1 MPDSPAQT
9 IWNTAVRRGTAPG
22 VDNGL
27 PTAIVDDQEDRETEI
42 VAEPAPGPARAAT
55 SSRITKSGARRPTAA
70 TQSANESPGAAAPAR
85 QPQRTGGVRWYLSS
99 GVGRR
104 LLTMF
109 VLASLIPVALLA
121 ALSFFYVSH
130 VLQERLDHELVQDAR
145 LFGSTV
151 TDRLLRLE
159 HELHDAAGA
168 PNPLEQL
175 APRIGVE
182 LAGAVLLDRRGV
194 PIASAGDPV
203 PLPGFAPESLDA
215 SSPPRRTAL
224 LIPDRSP
231 STPVLVA
238 AIDRR
243 SDIGFI
249 AAAINGRK
257 IWGDRGSEAEA
268 DNVCLMSATGQ
279 LVYCP
284 PALDRVTAADL
295 ARQAAGGPAIAT
307 VAIDGKKTHAS
318 AMLPGINDRFLGN
331 DLVIAATISGSKL
344 LQPMH
349 WFQTMFLPAAG
360 LSVLLVAAIGITQV
374 RRILV
379 PLRRLLDAMQRVAR
393 RDFATPVLV
402 GTSDEFGMMARS
414 FNKMT
419 AELGLH
425 FRTLSAFSEIDRT
438 ILTTVDMRQVAEIAL
453 ACIQEISGIKVVS
466 LGLLEADSP
475 GRTQVYLRAG
485 NEDTVRDELPQA
497 LDLSHA
503 DSSLRKWSKTIRL
516 PAHYRALLHKHGA
529 KYLYLLPIARAD
541 RVWGVVVLGH
551 DQRTALSTEQA
562 LALAGVVDRLAVA
575 LSSVARDKQLHD
587 QAHFDSLTGLP
598 NRHYLMD
605 MLTQQVKQ
613 ARRAKA
619 VLAVLYIDLDRC
631 KRTNDTLGHAA
642 GDVLLRQAAARIR
655 KGVREVDIVARLGGD
670 EFTVVLTNLKDA
682 ASAGAVARTLIDA
695 LSEPF
700 EIDGH
705 VMYAG
710 GSIGI
715 SLFPKD
721 GDTAAE
727 LLKKA
732 DTALYLAKDRG
743 RGRYAYFEERMNADA
758 SARVTIDRE
767 LREALRRGEFVLHYQ
782 PQIDLATGEVCAVEA
797 LLRWMHPERGM
808 LVPEHF
814 IEHAE
819 ESGLIE
825 GIGTWVM
832 REACRQHRAWVDDG
846 LVIPRVAVN
855 VSAVQLRNASFAA
868 AVEAALTSSTTPPHY
883 LELEV
888 TESLL
893 VDAGPDA
900 VATLERL
907 RERGVEIAVDDF
919 GTGYSSFA
927 YVKQLPANILKLDRT
942 FIVDVVDNPQAAII
956 ASAIMEMAT
965 ALGKIVVAEGVETPQ
980 QAHFLRHNH
989 CARAQGFVFSAAL
1002 PPEQIPSFVRERER
1016 DADSVGRNRGLLLV
1030 HPKAALSVA

>member
-1 MPDSPAQT
+1 MSPGTEDGEPTLIVDYEEGAATEIATDPAPAAAGNRSSSRAADALPGPGDPPRPGAPAQN
-9 IWNTAVRRGTAPG
+9 I
-22 VDNGL
+22 
-27 PTAIVDDQEDRETEI
+27 
-42 VAEPAPGPARAAT
+42 
-55 SSRITKSGARRPTAA
+55 
-70 TQSANESPGAAAPAR
+70 
-85 QPQRTGGVRWYLSS
+85 QRTGGLRWYLSS

-104 LLTMF
+104 LMTMF

-121 ALSFFYVSH
+121 TLSFVYVSD
-130 VLQERLDHELVQDAR
+130 VLQQRLDHELVQDAR
-145 LFGSTV
+145 LFGGAV
-151 TDRLLRLE
+151 TDRLTWNETALRN
-159 HELHDAAGA
+159 AAAA
-168 PNPLEQL
+168 PNPLELL
-175 APRIGVE
+175 APRIGHDF
-182 LAGAVLLDRRGV
+182 AGVVLLDRRGK
-194 PIASAGDPV
+194 PLANAGSPV
-203 PLPGFAPESLDA
+203 PLPGFAPEGFEA
-215 SSPPRRTAL
+215 SNPQRRTAL
-224 LIPDRSP
+224 LIPDRNP
-231 STPVLVA
+231 AAPVLVTA
-238 AIDRR
+238 VDGR
-243 SDIGFI
+243 SGLGFI
-249 AAAINGRK
+249 AAAIDGRR
-257 IWGDRGSEAEA
+257 ISLARRSEPGAA
-268 DNVCLMSATGQ
+268 APCLM
-279 LVYCP
+279 
-284 PALDRVTAADL
+284 TAAGQVLSCPSAIDSAAAAEL
-295 ARQAAGGPAIAT
+295 AKTAAGGPAIAT
-307 VAIDGKKTHAS
+307 VVLDGQETRAS
-318 AMLPGINDRFLGN
+318 AVLPASNERFLGS
-331 DLVIAATISGSKL
+331 DLVVAATISGSEL

-349 WFQTMFLPAAG
+349 WFRMMFLPAAA
-360 LSVLLVAAIGITQV
+360 LSVLLVALIGITQV
-374 RRILV
+374 RGILV
-379 PLRRLLDAMQRVAR
+379 PLRRLLHAMQRVAR
-393 RDFATPVLV
+393 RDFATPVPV
-402 GTSDEFGMMARS
+402 SRDDEFGMMARS

-475 GRTQVYLRAG
+475 ARTQVYLRADRC
-485 NEDTVRDELPQA
+485 DTVRDELPRA

-503 DSSLRKWSKTIRL
+503 NSRLRKWSKTIRL
-516 PAHYRALLHKHGA
+516 PANYRALLHRHGA

-541 RVWGVVVLGH
+541 KVWGVVVLGH
-551 DQRTALSTEQA
+551 DEKTALSTEQA
-562 LALAGVVDRLAVA
+562 LALAGVIDRLAVA

-587 QAHFDSLTGLP
+587 QAHYDSLTGLP

-605 MLTQQVKQ
+605 MLTQQIKQ
-613 ARRAKA
+613 ARRDKA
-619 VLAVLYIDLDRC
+619 VLAVLYIDLDRF

-642 GDVLLRQAAARIR
+642 GDVLLRQAAERIR
-655 KGVREVDIVARLGGD
+655 SSVRDVDIVARLGGD
-670 EFTVVLTNLKDA
+670 EFTVVLTNLRDA
-682 ASAGAVARTLIDA
+682 TSAGAVARTLINA
-695 LSEPF
+695 LNEPF

-721 GDTAAE
+721 GDSAAE

-767 LREALRRGEFVLHYQ
+767 LREALRHGEFVLHYQ

-808 LVPEHF
+808 LAPEHF
-814 IEHAE
+814 IDHAE

-832 REACRQHRAWVDDG
+832 REACRQHRAWVEAG
-846 LVIPRVAVN
+846 LVIPRVSVN
-855 VSAVQLRNASFAA
+855 VSAVQLRNPSFAA
-868 AVEAALTSSTTPPHY
+868 TVEGALTSSTTPPHY
-883 LELEV
+883 LEIEV

-942 FIVDVVDNPQAAII
+942 FLVDVVDNPQAAII
-956 ASAIMEMAT
+956 ATAIMEMAS

-980 QAHFLRHNH
+980 QAQFLRRNH

-1002 PPEQIPSFVRERER
+1002 PPEQIPAFVRERER
-1016 DADSVGRNRGLLLV
+1016 DPDIVGNTMGLLLV
-1030 HPKAALSVA
+1030 HPKTALNAA

>member
-9 IWNTAVRRGTAPG
+9 VWNTVVR
-22 VDNGL
+22 NGIAAGIDDGE
-27 PTAIVDDQEDRETEI
+27 PTIIVDYQEGPATEI
-42 VAEPAPGPARAAT
+42 VAERAPVPIAAPSPPAA
-55 SSRITKSGARRPTAA
+55 SRGKRPTDAA
-70 TQSANESPGAAAPAR
+70 PEADGSPKAAASAR
-85 QPQRTGGVRWYLSS
+85 TAKRTGGVRWYLSS

-121 ALSFFYVSH
+121 ALSFFYVSS
-130 VLQERLDHELVQDAR
+130 VLQERLDHELLLDAR

-151 TDRLLRLE
+151 TDRLLWQE
-159 HELHDAAGA
+159 HELYDAAAA
-168 PNPLEQL
+168 PKPLEQL
-175 APRIGVE
+175 APRIGRE
-182 LAGAVLLDRRGV
+182 LVGAVLLNRRGE
-194 PIASAGDPV
+194 PIATAGGPV
-203 PLPGFAPESLDA
+203 PLPGFAPKSFDA
-215 SSPPRRTAL
+215 SNLRRRTAL

-231 STPVLVA
+231 STPVIVA
-238 AIDRR
+238 AIANRP
-243 SDIGFI
+243 DIGFI
-249 AAAINGRK
+249 AAAIDGRK
-257 IWGDRGSEAEA
+257 IWGDRDTEPGTDS
-268 DNVCLMSATGQ
+268 VCLMSSTGS

-284 PALDRVTAADL
+284 PALASETAAEL
-295 ARQAAGGPAIAT
+295 AGKATGGPALVE
-307 VAIDGKKTHAS
+307 VAIDGRTTRVS
-318 AMLPGINDRFLGN
+318 AMRPAVNDRFLGN
-331 DLVIAATISGSKL
+331 DLVVGATFSGSKL

-360 LSVLLVAAIGITQV
+360 LSVLLVGLIGITQV

-379 PLRRLLDAMQRVAR
+379 PLRRLLYAMQRVAR
-393 RDFATPVLV
+393 RDFATPVPV
-402 GTSDEFGMMARS
+402 VTRDEFGMMAKS

-485 NEDTVRDELPQA
+485 AADTVRDELPRA

-516 PAHYRALLHKHGA
+516 PANYRAMLHKHGA

-551 DQRTALSTEQA
+551 DQKTALSTEQA
-562 LALAGVVDRLAVA
+562 LALAGVIDRLAVA

-598 NRHYLMD
+598 NRHFLMD

-613 ARRAKA
+613 ARRDKA
-619 VLAVLYIDLDRC
+619 VLAVLYIDLDRF

-655 KGVREVDIVARLGGD
+655 AAVRDVDIVARLGGD
-670 EFTVVLTNLKDA
+670 EFTVVLTSLKDA
-682 ASAGAVARTLIDA
+682 ASAGAVARTLINA
-695 LSEPF
+695 LNEPF

-721 GDTAAE
+721 GETAAE

-743 RGRYAYFEERMNADA
+743 RGRYAYFEERMNVDA

-767 LREALRRGEFVLHYQ
+767 LREALRHGEFVLHYQ

-808 LVPEHF
+808 LAPEHF

-832 REACRQHRAWVDDG
+832 REACRQHRAWVEAG
-846 LVIPRVAVN
+846 LVIPRVSVN
-855 VSAVQLRNASFAA
+855 VSAVQLRNPSFAA
-868 AVEAALTSSTTPPHY
+868 AVEGALTSSTTPPHY

-956 ASAIMEMAT
+956 ASAIMEMAG

-980 QAHFLRHNH
+980 QAQFLRRNH

-1002 PPEQIPSFVRERER
+1002 PPEQIPAFVRERER
-1016 DADSVGRNRGLLLV
+1016 DPDSVGKDRGLLLV
-1030 HPKAALSVA
+1030 HPKAALSAA

>member
-1 MPDSPAQT
+1 MPDAPAQT
-9 IWNTAVRRGTAPG
+9 IWNTVLRSGSAPG
-22 VDNGL
+22 IDDGV
-27 PTAIVDDQEDRETEI
+27 PTIIVDYQEDPATQFG
-42 VAEPAPGPARAAT
+42 AEPAPVPAAAASPAT
-55 SSRITKSGARRPTAA
+55 RPKARRSADAA
-70 TQSANESPGAAAPAR
+70 PDGNEAPRAAPAR
-85 QPQRTGGVRWYLSS
+85 NAQQRTGGLRWYLSS

-109 VLASLIPVALLA
+109 VLASLIPVTLLA

-151 TDRLLRLE
+151 TDRLLWQE
-159 HELHDAAGA
+159 HELRDAAAA
-168 PNPLEQL
+168 PNPLDQL
-175 APRIGVE
+175 APRIGQDLV
-182 LAGAVLLDRRGV
+182 GAVLLDRRGE
-194 PIASAGDPV
+194 PIASAGGPV
-203 PLPGFAPESLDA
+203 PLPGFVPGSFDA
-215 SSPPRRTAL
+215 SSPRRRTAL
-224 LIPDRSP
+224 LIPDRNP
-231 STPVLVA
+231 SMPVLVTA
-238 AIDRR
+238 LDGR

-249 AAAINGRK
+249 AAAIDMRR
-257 IWGDRGSEAEA
+257 IWGDRGNELGT
-268 DNVCLMSATGQ
+268 DNVCLMSTTGR

-284 PALDRVTAADL
+284 PALDSDAAANL
-295 ARQAAGGPAIAT
+295 ASQPVGGPAIAT
-307 VAIDGKKTHAS
+307 VAIDSKKTHAA
-318 AMLPGINDRFLGN
+318 AMPPGINDRFLGH
-331 DLVIAATISGSKL
+331 DLVVAATNSGSKL
-344 LQPMH
+344 LQPLH

-360 LSVLLVAAIGITQV
+360 LSVLLVALIGVTQV

-379 PLRRLLDAMQRVAR
+379 PLRRLLYAMQRVAR
-393 RDFATPVLV
+393 RDFATPVPV
-402 GTSDEFGMMARS
+402 GARDEFGMMARS

-453 ACIQEISGIKVVS
+453 ACIHEISGIKVVS

-485 NEDTVRDELPQA
+485 QADTVRDELPRA

-516 PAHYRALLHKHGA
+516 PANYRAMLHKHGA

-551 DQRTALSTEQA
+551 DQKTALSTEQA
-562 LALAGVVDRLAVA
+562 LALAGVIDRLAVA

-598 NRHYLMD
+598 NRHFLMD
-605 MLTQQVKQ
+605 MLMQQVRQ

-619 VLAVLYIDLDRC
+619 VLAVLYIDLDRF

-655 KGVREVDIVARLGGD
+655 ASVREDDIVARLGGD
-670 EFTVVLTNLKDA
+670 EFTVVLTSLKDA
-682 ASAGAVARTLIDA
+682 ASAGAVARMLINA
-695 LSEPF
+695 LNEPF

-721 GDTAAE
+721 GESAAE

-767 LREALRRGEFVLHYQ
+767 LREALRHSEFVLHYQ

-808 LVPEHF
+808 LAPEHF

-832 REACRQHRAWVDDG
+832 REACRQHRSWVEAG
-846 LVIPRVAVN
+846 LVIPRVSVN
-855 VSAVQLRNASFAA
+855 VSAVQLRNPSFAA
-868 AVEAALTSSTTPPHY
+868 AVEGALTSSTTPPHY

-942 FIVDVVDNPQAAII
+942 FLVDVVDNPQAAII
-956 ASAIMEMAT
+956 ATAIMEMAS
-965 ALGKIVVAEGVETPQ
+965 ALGKIVVAEGVETPE
-980 QAHFLRHNH
+980 QAQFLRRNH

-1002 PPEQIPSFVRERER
+1002 PPEQIPAFIRERER
-1016 DADSVGRNRGLLLV
+1016 NPDSVGNDRGLLLV
-1030 HPKAALSVA
+1030 HPKPALSAA